1 MLWIC
6 IRLILWSLSS
16 QSPAQTIAIW
26 GPTSV
31 VGSSCVNG
39 SAIGRTTNIK
49 TWFWQLS
56 KIFGIMLSHI
66 TRCKAWILWPQAF
79 AHHTWGS
86 YPRSY
91 RHWCI
96 YFNFLLADQV
106 FKIYKTMHRWKKFS
120 LLSRRAIQFKD
131 WCFLVIF
138 IDW

>member
-1 MLWIC
+1 ML
-6 IRLILWSLSS
+6 LS

-39 SAIGRTTNIK
+39 SAICRTTNIK

-56 KIFGIMLSHI
+56 KIFAIMLSHI
-66 TRCKAWILWPQAF
+66 TRCKVWILWPQAF
-79 AHHTWGS
+79 AHHTWSS

-91 RHWCI
+91 RQLYI
-96 YFNFLLADQV
+96 YIHIYIYIIFLLANQV
-106 FKIYKTMHRWKKFS
+106 FKTYKTMHRWKKFS
-120 LLSRRAIQFKD
+120 LLLRRVIQFKD

-138 IDW
+138 IDWYLWI